1 MTALPQ
7 STVSAPRI
15 GRMVVRQSLVLLL
28 LALVPALI
36 AALAHPRRPA
46 CAPPDGITEV
56 AWREVAGWP
65 VPPLIIDARP
75 AADYAAARIPGALPL
90 ESVRWEEQ
98 LPRIVEQWR
107 PDAPVLVY
115 CSDEGCGV
123 SRDVARRLKSELGL
137 PGIYVLKGGW
147 RAWQAAQP

>member
-1 MTALPQ
+1 VTALPQ

-15 GRMVVRQSLVLLL
+15 GRMIVRQSLVLLL

-115 CSDEGCGV
+115 CSDEGCGA